1 MYLYTIQW
9 TLNSDMLC
17 ALAGSGAVFLA
28 SRSHSVLVLLPRKQV
43 TIAELLY
50 VLVYLHLLQYQCHA
64 SELSG
69 ILDMHAPLA
78 PTRKLDGMGSQD
90 PWHEGFR
97 VHCPR
102 TFRARS
108 MCKLFVWRCNRSVRS
123 EGYTPTSNS
132 LSMHLHLSRGPH
144 L

>member
-108 MCKLFVWRCNRSVRS
+108 IARSASCSSGGVTAACAAKAIRLRQTRCQCIC
-123 EGYTPTSNS
+123 T
-132 LSMHLHLSRGPH
+132 
-144 L
+144 